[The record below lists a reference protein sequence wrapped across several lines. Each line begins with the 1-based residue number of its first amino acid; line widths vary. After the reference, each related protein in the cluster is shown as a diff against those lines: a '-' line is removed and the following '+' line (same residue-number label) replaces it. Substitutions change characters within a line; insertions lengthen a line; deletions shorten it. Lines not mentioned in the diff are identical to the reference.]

1 MALPYV
7 LPAGDR
13 DAFLSCRR
21 AWDLSARE
29 RGNLE
34 PRRPAA
40 RTGTDA
46 LLAALAVYYFP
57 GMWDWQPQLVLRLV
71 RTAFL
76 DALPERHGWDDGLA
90 LLEAYFHWAPDID
103 DMAPVTVTTE
113 LDVRV
118 PDPAEPDRDIAAP
131 GLRGVHYRDRPHL
144 VAIDAANR
152 YWLVE
157 HRFVRGPW
165 RSVELLRLEERCLS
179 WCWAF
184 EQAYPGVRVEG
195 TVFNE
200 LRTDAEPPVVAPA
213 QPARRGGL
221 PQSGH
226 GYVRPWS
233 AGPESGEPASLA
245 EPGAPGAAR
254 GSAGPGGPEGPRGP
268 EPEVVEG
275 ALFRRVRLPR
285 ARAELASFG
294 ARLAAQVTALVSP
307 EVVCYP
313 TPAPGR
319 CARCAFRAPCLAMN
333 AGADTAALL
342 AADYRPRNHDPVP
355 GQLGGGT
362 WSTGRGAAPPTFG
375 RPPNSP
381 T

>member
-1 MALPYV
+1 VALPYV
-7 LPAGDR
+7 LSAGDR

-34 PRRPAA
+34 PHRPAA

-46 LLAALAVYYFP
+46 VLAALAVYYFP

-76 DALPERHGWDDGLA
+76 DALPERHAWDDGLA
-90 LLEAYFHWAPDID
+90 LLEAYFHWAPEVD
-103 DMAPVTVTTE
+103 DMAPVMVTTE

-118 PDPAEPDRDIAAP
+118 PDPTEPGRDIAAP
-131 GLRGVHYRDRPHL
+131 GVRGVHYRDRPHL
-144 VAIDAANR
+144 VAVDAANR

-157 HRFVRGPW
+157 HRLVPGPW
-165 RSVELLRLEERCLS
+165 RPVQLLRLEERCLS

-184 EQAYPGVRVEG
+184 EQAYPGIRVEG

-200 LRTDAEPPVVAPA
+200 LRSDAEPPVVAPA
-213 QPARRGGL
+213 RPARRGGL

-226 GYVRPWS
+226 SYVRPWS
-233 AGPESGEPASLA
+233 RASGSEPEVSEVS
-245 EPGAPGAAR
+245 EV
-254 GSAGPGGPEGPRGP
+254 S

-275 ALFRRVRLPR
+275 ELFRRVRLPR
-285 ARAELASFG
+285 ARAELAGFG
-294 ARLAAQVTALVSP
+294 ERLAAQVHAMVDP
-307 EVVCYP
+307 EVACYP
-313 TPAPGR
+313 TPAPRR
-319 CARCAFRAPCLAMN
+319 CGRCAFRAPCVAMN
-333 AGADTAALL
+333 TGADAAALL
-342 AADYRPRNHDPVP
+342 AADYRARNHDPVP

-375 RPPNSP
+375 RPPSP
-381 T
+381 PSPP

>member
-7 LPAGDR
+7 LSAGDR

-29 RGNLE
+29 RRNLE
-34 PRRPAA
+34 PRRAAA
-40 RTGTDA
+40 RTNTDA
-46 LLAALAVYYFP
+46 VLTALAVYYFP
-57 GMWDWQPQLVLRLV
+57 GMWDWQPPLVLRLV

-76 DALPERHGWDDGLA
+76 DALPERHSWDDGLA
-90 LLEAYFHWAPDID
+90 LLEAYFHWAPEID
-103 DMAPVTVTTE
+103 DMSPVMVTTE

-118 PDPAEPDRDIAAP
+118 PDPASPGRDIAAP

-144 VAIDAANR
+144 VALDAANR
-152 YWLVE
+152 YWMVE
-157 HRFVRGPW
+157 HRLVPGPW
-165 RSVELLRLEERCLS
+165 RPVELLRLEERCLS

-184 EQAYPGVRVEG
+184 EQAYPGSRVEG

-200 LRTDAEPPVVAPA
+200 LRSDAEPPVVAPA
-213 QPARRGGL
+213 APARRGAL

-226 GYVRPWS
+226 SYVRPWS
-233 AGPESGEPASLA
+233 PAPEPLEPALPGGAEAEVGEPAA
-245 EPGAPGAAR
+245 
-254 GSAGPGGPEGPRGP
+254 
-268 EPEVVEG
+268 EVVEG
-275 ALFRRVRLPR
+275 ELFRRVRLPR

-294 ARLAAQVTALVSP
+294 ERLAAQVHAMVDP
-307 EVVCYP
+307 EVACYP
-313 TPAPGR
+313 TPAPRR
-319 CARCAFRAPCLAMN
+319 CARCAFRAPCVAMN
-333 AGADTAALL
+333 AGADAAALL
-342 AADYRPRNHDPVP
+342 AADYRARGHDPVP

-375 RPPNSP
+375 RPP

>member
-1 MALPYV
+1 VALPYV
-7 LPAGDR
+7 LSAGDR

-40 RTGTDA
+40 KTRTDA
-46 LLAALAVYYFP
+46 VLAALAVYYFP
-57 GMWDWQPQLVLRLV
+57 GMWDWQPPLVLRLV

-90 LLEAYFHWAPDID
+90 LLEAYFHWAPEID
-103 DMAPVTVTTE
+103 DLSPVMVTTE

-118 PDPAEPDRDIAAP
+118 PDPAQPGRDIAAP
-131 GLRGVHYRDRPHL
+131 GVRGVHYRDRPHL
-144 VAIDAANR
+144 LAIDAANR
-152 YWLVE
+152 YWMVE
-157 HRFVRGPW
+157 HRLVPGPW
-165 RSVELLRLEERCLS
+165 RPVELLRLEERCLS

-184 EQAYPGVRVEG
+184 EQAYPGSRVEG

-200 LRTDAEPPVVAPA
+200 LRADAEPPVVAPA

-226 GYVRPWS
+226 SYVRPWS
-233 AGPESGEPASLA
+233 PSPEPADPAVS
-245 EPGAPGAAR
+245 APVA
-254 GSAGPGGPEGPRGP
+254 
-268 EPEVVEG
+268 EVVES

-294 ARLAAQVTALVSP
+294 VRLAAQVHAMVDP
-307 EVVCYP
+307 GVACYP
-313 TPAPGR
+313 TPSPGR
-319 CARCAFRAPCLAMN
+319 CTRCAFRAPCLAMN
-333 AGADTAALL
+333 SGADPAAQL
-342 AADYRPRNHDPVP
+342 ASDYRARNHDPVP

-375 RPPNSP
+375 TRPNQP
-381 T
+381 